1 VETKIKKLNP
11 GCARVEFI
19 KNIEEIKQMIIARYS
34 LRSIHS
40 KLLKEEKITMSY
52 SSFYK
57 IVNTKKSY
65 SSFYKL
71 VDINKSKSGE

>member
-1 VETKIKKLNP
+1 LTNKIKKLNP

-19 KNIEEIKQMIIARYS
+19 KNIEEIKQMIIAGYS

-57 IVNTKKSY
+57 IVN
-65 SSFYKL
+65 
-71 VDINKSKSGE
+71 INKNQSGE

>member
-1 VETKIKKLNP
+1 
-11 GCARVEFI
+11 
-19 KNIEEIKQMIIARYS
+19 MIIAGYS

-57 IVNTKKSY
+57 IVN
-65 SSFYKL
+65 
-71 VDINKSKSGE
+71 INKNQSGE

>member
-1 VETKIKKLNP
+1 LTNKIKKLNP

-19 KNIEEIKQMIIARYS
+19 KNIEEIKQMIITGYS

-57 IVNTKKSY
+57 IVN
-65 SSFYKL
+65 
-71 VDINKSKSGE
+71 INKNQSGE